1 MNLKKILIALAFV
14 GMAIPGFA
22 QAEGNYLHVKTADGW
37 KVLNLDKV
45 DRLTFKGG
53 NMTASDKD
61 NNVVETVPMAS
72 LETITFSEQ
81 AEPSSVASIE
91 ADTAAPFSFD
101 AASSTVHMNADGDFS
116 LYDIEGK
123 LLVSIPAVKA
133 GETIDLSAVKGE
145 VVVIKS
151 GNHSLKTILKR

>member
-45 DRLTFKGG
+45 DRLTFKDG

-81 AEPSSVASIE
+81 PEPSSVTSIASRPNFCPI
-91 ADTAAPFSFD
+91 SFP
-101 AASSTVHMNADGDFS
+101 TVVFQSWNAGRQCM
-116 LYDIEGK
+116 
-123 LLVSIPAVKA
+123 
-133 GETIDLSAVKGE
+133 
-145 VVVIKS
+145 
-151 GNHSLKTILKR
+151 KRH